1 MDKVLKRESKLF
13 DFHNYNQLFTEQAI
27 ELSDMIFDN
36 NLDKI
41 YFLRQYIKDGET
53 SQMPMKKAKKFTI

>member
-1 MDKVLKRESKLF
+1 MFELLRNIYL
-13 DFHNYNQLFTEQAI
+13 EQAI

-41 YFLRQYIKDGET
+41 YFLKQYKDECVLNYIHKSDG
-53 SQMPMKKAKKFTI
+53 KKRI